1 MPFTL
6 SHPAAVLPLLRHPFV
21 PAALVCG
28 AVAPDAPYFL
38 GATGVPVS
46 AESWYEPFLNATTSH
61 TLSGLTVSGSF
72 ALALLAL
79 YWLVR
84 RPVLALLPAG
94 LSPARTTE
102 NATAARR
109 GDGLRRTGW
118 VLLSVLIGILTHLLW
133 DGFTHFDGYFVTHLG
148 FLRAPLA
155 GDLTVAR
162 AIQHLSTV
170 GGLVA
175 IAVYLWRRTRRSS
188 GSPRSSGT
196 AGPPALPVAARR
208 GVVAVLVVATLAG
221 AALST
226 RSREYYDADNLPMRD
241 LLEAL
246 LSDWAK
252 GGGLALACALTLYA
266 CAWWVRHF
274 LRPAEPHAVTAR

>member
-28 AVAPDAPYFL
+28 ALAPDAPYFL
-38 GATGVPVS
+38 DATGVPVS

-61 TLSGLTVSGSF
+61 TLSGLTVSGTF

-84 RPVLALLPAG
+84 RPVLALLPAR
-94 LSPARTTE
+94 LSPARTTDRA
-102 NATAARR
+102 ATAR
-109 GDGLRRTGW
+109 GGHVLRRTGW
-118 VLLSVLIGILTHLLW
+118 LLLSVLIGILTHLLW
-133 DGFTHFDGYFVTHLG
+133 DAFTHYDGYFVTHLG
-148 FLRAPLA
+148 FLRAHLA

-162 AIQHLSTV
+162 AVQHLSTV
-170 GGLVA
+170 GGLIA
-175 IAVYLWRRTRRSS
+175 IAVYLWSRPRRPSPGGPVGSPTLPAPARRTAV
-188 GSPRSSGT
+188 
-196 AGPPALPVAARR
+196 AGLAA
-208 GVVAVLVVATLAG
+208 ATLAG
-221 AALST
+221 AVVNT
-226 RSREYYDADNLPMRD
+226 RSRAYYDADHIPLRH
-241 LLEAL
+241 LAEAL

-266 CAWWVRHF
+266 CAWWAHH
-274 LRPAEPHAVTAR
+274 LTRPAEPRTATAR